1 MKKQT
6 PAAITNL
13 NNYLNS
19 QQIQNLN
26 LNSIA
31 LIPDIYIPGSGSI
44 DWFQKAK
51 QINSIIGC
59 RAWMILLY
67 LSIAIGIDQLMYI
80 SVDGSLME
88 RVLMKS
94 LIVSMLLLRFLNS
107 SWVESRVRWI
117 IDRAYAARSWIV
129 LRLTDRYWYQ
139 CLANILDCRSMP
151 RLYFGNGSSSSEW
164 GR

>member
-1 MKKQT
+1 VKKQA
-6 PAAITNL
+6 PPAITNL

-59 RAWMILLY
+59 RA
-67 LSIAIGIDQLMYI
+67 
-80 SVDGSLME
+80 
-88 RVLMKS
+88 
-94 LIVSMLLLRFLNS
+94 
-107 SWVESRVRWI
+107 
-117 IDRAYAARSWIV
+117 
-129 LRLTDRYWYQ
+129 
-139 CLANILDCRSMP
+139 
-151 RLYFGNGSSSSEW
+151 
-164 GR
+164 